1 MLGKVQ
7 TLQIYSQCFQELD
20 ASKKKLHWNAG
31 LWKIGY
37 AELFTVTIY
46 GLLFEYD
53 NEKYMSGH
61 VQCVNVFVLMSGF
74 SLSNYSIGYSLDL
87 NNVTE
92 RELVYL
98 YDYTGISNYILSP
111 SCNRSDSKFLPT
123 VNGWKNG
130 THKHSYFRNAVYM
143 YLFHKTNEHY

>member
-1 MLGKVQ
+1 
-7 TLQIYSQCFQELD
+7 
-20 ASKKKLHWNAG
+20 
-31 LWKIGY
+31 
-37 AELFTVTIY
+37 
-46 GLLFEYD
+46 
-53 NEKYMSGH
+53 
-61 VQCVNVFVLMSGF
+61 MSGF